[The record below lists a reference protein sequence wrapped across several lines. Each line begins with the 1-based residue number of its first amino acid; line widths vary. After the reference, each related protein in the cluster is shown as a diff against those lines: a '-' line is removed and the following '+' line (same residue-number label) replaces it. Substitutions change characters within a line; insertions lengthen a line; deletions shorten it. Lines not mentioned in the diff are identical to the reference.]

1 MDHLDVGLHITCV
14 GETNSVGKKMSKSK
28 NLKMELEILNFK

>member
-1 MDHLDVGLHITCV
+1 MDNLDVGLHITCV

-28 NLKMELEILNFK
+28 KKKKELEILNFK

>member
-1 MDHLDVGLHITCV
+1 MDNLDVGLHTTCV

-28 NLKMELEILNFK
+28 GEKGIRNIKF

>member
-1 MDHLDVGLHITCV
+1 MDNLDVGLHITCV

-28 NLKMELEILNFK
+28 KKKKGIRNIKF